1 MSKQVSLSVNDK
13 PIDLDYFVHAFIN
26 RTVGGMLASLEGT
39 GEIKTLDLAI
49 DEAGQV
55 TINLNNAP
63 VKVNAFVSEII
74 KSTVTGMLS
83 PLKGVSEVNKVDISI
98 RR

>member
-1 MSKQVSLSVNDK
+1 MTKQVSLSVNDK
-13 PIDLDYFVHAFIN
+13 PIDLDYFVHGFIDH
-26 RTVGGMLASLEGT
+26 TVGGMLASLEGT
-39 GEIKTLDLAI
+39 GEIESLDLTI

-55 TINLNNAP
+55 TVNLNNAP
-63 VKVNAFVSEII
+63 VLINFFANKII

-83 PLKGVSEVNKVDISI
+83 PLRGVSEVNKVNISI

>member
-13 PIDLDYFVHAFIN
+13 PINLDYFVHAFIEH
-26 RTVGGMLASLEGT
+26 TMGGMLASLEGT
-39 GEIKTLDLAI
+39 GEVESLDFSI

-55 TINLNNAP
+55 TINLNNAVVP
-63 VKVNAFVSEII
+63 IKIFVNEII

-83 PLKGVSEVNKVDISI
+83 PLKGVSEVNKVNISI

>member
-13 PIDLDYFVHAFIN
+13 PIDLDYFVHAFIDH
-26 RTVGGMLASLEGT
+26 TVGGMLASLEGT
-39 GEIKTLDLAI
+39 EEVENLDLSI

-55 TINLNNAP
+55 TIILNNTLVP
-63 VKVNAFVSEII
+63 IKLFVNEII
-74 KSTVTGMLS
+74 KSTVIGMLS
-83 PLKGVSEVNKVDISI
+83 PLKGVSEVNKVNISI

>member
-13 PIDLDYFVHAFIN
+13 PIDLDYFVHKFIDH
-26 RTVGGMLASLEGT
+26 TIGGMLTSLESV
-39 GEIKTLDLAI
+39 GEIESLDLSI

-55 TINLNNAP
+55 AINLNNTVLP
-63 VKVNAFVSEII
+63 INIFVNEII

-83 PLKGVSEVNKVDISI
+83 PLKGVSEVNKVNISI

>member
-13 PIDLDYFVHAFIN
+13 PIDLDYFVHSFIDH
-26 RTVGGMLASLEGT
+26 TVGGMLASLEGT
-39 GEIKTLDLAI
+39 GEIESLDLAI

-55 TINLNNAP
+55 TVNLNNTA
-63 VKVNAFVSEII
+63 VKINVFVNEII

-83 PLKGVSEVNKVDISI
+83 PLKGVSEVNKVNISI